1 MDISDKKTVLDDAA
15 SIYQKREEKSER
27 AKWKELK
34 GFQAK
39 WDHFRAYYLLKTAI
53 WASVAVLVIYAG
65 YAMLRPKKEQVLY
78 VAILD
83 AVLLNDE
90 TEELQAGYNEYLGID
105 EKTQES
111 RFDNSMLVSGVRQT
125 SSMQQLMTH
134 VFAGEID
141 VIIVGESTFKGWGGV
156 FFNTRS
162 EQLPADLYEEL
173 SERFCYA
180 PSQDGNGNI
189 IEGEEKPYGLYVTD
203 LFRGREKPYGDYVTE
218 LLSGRENEAEPLVL
232 GICGNSGNEKNAEEF
247 VRYILQRDKAEDTQ
261 D

>member
-1 MDISDKKTVLDDAA
+1 MDVSDKITALDDSA
-15 SIYQKREEKSER
+15 SIYQRRQEKSDR

-34 GFQAK
+34 GFKAK
-39 WDHFRAYYLLKTAI
+39 WEHFRAYYLLKTAI
-53 WASVAVLVIYAG
+53 WTGVVALVIYAG
-65 YAMLRPKKEQVLY
+65 YAVLRPKKEQVLY

-90 TEELQAGYNEYLGID
+90 TEALQAGYNEYLGID

-111 RFDNSMLVSGVRQT
+111 RFDNSMLVSDVRQT
-125 SSMQQLMTH
+125 SSTQQLMTH

-156 FFNTRS
+156 LFNPLS

-180 PSQDGNGNI
+180 PSKDGDGNV

-203 LFRGREKPYGDYVTE
+203 LFQGREKPYGDYVTN
-218 LLSGRENEAEPLVL
+218 LLTGRESEGEPLVL
-232 GICGNSGNEKNAEEF
+232 GICGNSRNEKNAEEF
-247 VRYILQRDKAEDTQ
+247 VRYILQWGGKEKTGE
-261 D
+261 

>member
-27 AKWKELK
+27 AKWRELK
-34 GFQAK
+34 GFKAK

-53 WASVAVLVIYAG
+53 WTGVAALVIYAG
-65 YAMLRPKKEQVLY
+65 YAILRPKKEQVLY

-90 TEELQAGYNEYLGID
+90 TQELQAGYNEYIGID

-111 RFDNSMLVSGVRQT
+111 RFDNSMLVSNIRHT

-134 VFAGEID
+134 VAAGEID
-141 VIIVGESTFKGWGGV
+141 IIIVGESTFQGWGNNL
-156 FFNTRS
+156 FRPLS

-180 PSQDGNGNI
+180 PSYDKDGNV

-203 LFRGREKPYGDYVTE
+203 LFRGREKPYGDYVTDM
-218 LLSGRENEAEPLVL
+218 LSGKETKNEPLVL

-247 VRYILQRDKAEDTQ
+247 VRYILQRDKSENTQ

>member
-156 FFNTRS
+156 LFHPLS